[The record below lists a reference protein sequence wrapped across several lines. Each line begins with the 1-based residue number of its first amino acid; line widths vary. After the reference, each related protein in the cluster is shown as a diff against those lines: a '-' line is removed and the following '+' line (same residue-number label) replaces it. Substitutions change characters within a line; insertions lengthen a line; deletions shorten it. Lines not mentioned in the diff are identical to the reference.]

1 MKVEIWSDIVCP
13 FCYIGKRR
21 LEEALAGFEH
31 KEHVVI
37 EYKSFELDPNA
48 DSEAKI
54 HTHEML
60 AGKYG
65 MSLEQAKASTQS
77 VAQQAASAGL
87 EFRFDRQ
94 YVQNTFDA
102 HRLAQFAATQGLG
115 AEMTERLFLAYFTDN
130 DPVGD
135 KEVLARLAEEVG
147 LDEGQ
152 VTELLASDQY
162 ADLVREQEEE
172 GSRLGI
178 RGVPFFVIDRKYGI
192 SGAQS
197 PAVFLDTLQKAWT
210 EKYPELV
217 QVQGA
222 DDAACADGY
231 CAAPGT
237 DGEQK

>member
-1 MKVEIWSDIVCP
+1 MKVEIWSDFVCP

-31 KEHVVI
+31 KEQVVI

-48 DSEAKI
+48 DSEARM

-60 AGKYG
+60 ASKYG
-65 MSLEQAKASTQS
+65 MSVEQAKASGQS
-77 VAQQAASAGL
+77 VAGQAAAAGL
-87 EFRFDRQ
+87 EFRFENQ

-102 HRLAQFAATQGLG
+102 HRLAQFAAVSGRG
-115 AEMTERLFLAYFTDN
+115 AEMAERLFRAYFTDN
-130 DPVGD
+130 DLIGN

-147 LDEGQ
+147 LDAGQ
-152 VTELLASDQY
+152 VSELLGSEQF
-162 ADLVREQEEE
+162 ADVVRQQESE
-172 GSRLGI
+172 GSQLGI

-231 CAAPGT
+231 CAAPGA
-237 DGEQK
+237 DGDKK